1 MFISARNGS
10 LTSAKLQQ
18 PQRGAVLIVG
28 LLILLVMTLIGVT
41 AMQTTTLEERMAGN
55 LRDMS
60 LAFQA
65 SEAALHQGETDLATD
80 ATYQAMKFDG
90 TDGTYPGGIDP
101 FDKTKYAKTFA
112 GTNFSLQGLAEQ
124 PAYYIEELPAV
135 KLPRSSVVSGFEPP
149 PTITYY
155 RVTGRGVGATN
166 TAVATVQSTYLR

>member
-1 MFISARNGS
+1 MLIPARNRS
-10 LTSAKLQQ
+10 LTIAKLHQ

-41 AMQTTTLEERMAGN
+41 AMQTSTLEERMAGN
-55 LRDMS
+55 LRDIN

-65 SEAALHQGETDLATD
+65 SEAALRQGENELAD
-80 ATYQAMKFDG
+80 SATYVAMKFDG
-90 TDGTYPGGIDP
+90 TDGTYPEGIDP
-101 FDKTKYAKTFA
+101 LDKTKYAKTFA
-112 GTNFSLQGLAEQ
+112 GTNFSLQGLAQQ
-124 PAYYIEELPAV
+124 PIYYIEEFPPV

-155 RVTGRGVGATN
+155 RVTGRGVGATD